1 MGFKESLRTF
11 WQALK
16 LSYEHIGKV
25 MATNLIWFAAGFFLL
40 LLFTYLPVQND
51 WFFILVLVGTPLTI
65 GGAFAAVHYRMNAVV
80 RGEETTMADLWLGF
94 KRYFLRGAI
103 LAALGAIGFGI
114 LFFNIGFSA
123 NYPSKL
129 FIVLSGFWVWG
140 IVLWYAIHQFV
151 FPFVVNQNAGVFG
164 ALKKAA
170 LIVLDNPWPS
180 FLLVIMSLL
189 VIALSLLFAAP
200 LLIFLASFLAL
211 LQNCFYH
218 KLMIKYDLL
227 AQERAA
233 EDRAEGELE
242 REDQA

>member
-94 KRYFLRGAI
+94 KRMPSTSSSSPLWSTRMRGC
-103 LAALGAIGFGI
+103 
-114 LFFNIGFSA
+114 
-123 NYPSKL
+123 
-129 FIVLSGFWVWG
+129 SG
-140 IVLWYAIHQFV
+140 L
-151 FPFVVNQNAGVFG
+151 
-164 ALKKAA
+164 
-170 LIVLDNPWPS
+170 
-180 FLLVIMSLL
+180 
-189 VIALSLLFAAP
+189 
-200 LLIFLASFLAL
+200 
-211 LQNCFYH
+211 
-218 KLMIKYDLL
+218 
-227 AQERAA
+227 
-233 EDRAEGELE
+233 
-242 REDQA
+242 